1 MDIQRPLYWH
11 QGLFLQPQHFQLLE
25 LSFRSLC
32 APFQNFLSPHFW
44 GIGDLEIQ
52 SAALGTRSFN
62 LVKGEFLF
70 PDGTHVVYPGNA
82 LLDGRSFHDAWIE
95 GDKPFSIFI
104 GLKKWNNG
112 GENVTVV
119 EKMGSLA
126 DVTTRYVTAADPEE
140 IKDLHSGGPQGKV
153 NRLHYVLK
161 LFWEAELDQL
171 GDHVL
176 IPLAQLDRMGEEIRP
191 SQSFIPPS
199 LSISAS
205 GTLGKLIK
213 EIRDQIAA
221 RSRQL
226 EEYKSQRGIQTAEFG
241 TRDMVYFLALMS
253 LNRYVPALYHSTEA
267 SIVHPWVVYGIL
279 RQLIGE
285 LSSFSERISALGEAE
300 DRTRLLP
307 FYDHGNLW
315 TCFSSAQ
322 ALVTQLL
329 DEITAGPE
337 YIVQLMNDGTYY
349 AAELKPS
356 LFEGRNRYYL
366 VFRTNEDAKMVIQ
379 SIRSVAKLSSREYV
393 PILIARSLPGIGLE
407 HLAVPPQELPRRAHS
422 LYFAIDFNNDQW
434 AQVEKNHNI
443 ALYWDNAPDD
453 LKVEL
458 MVSGR

>member
-1 MDIQRPLYWH
+1 
-11 QGLFLQPQHFQLLE
+11 
-25 LSFRSLC
+25 
-32 APFQNFLSPHFW
+32 
-44 GIGDLEIQ
+44 
-52 SAALGTRSFN
+52 
-62 LVKGEFLF
+62 
-70 PDGTHVVYPGNA
+70 
-82 LLDGRSFHDAWIE
+82 
-95 GDKPFSIFI
+95 
-104 GLKKWNNG
+104 
-112 GENVTVV
+112 
-119 EKMGSLA
+119 
-126 DVTTRYVTAADPEE
+126 
-140 IKDLHSGGPQGKV
+140 
-153 NRLHYVLK
+153 
-161 LFWEAELDQL
+161 
-171 GDHVL
+171 
-176 IPLAQLDRMGEEIRP
+176 
-191 SQSFIPPS
+191 
-199 LSISAS
+199 
-205 GTLGKLIK
+205 
-213 EIRDQIAA
+213 
-221 RSRQL
+221 
-226 EEYKSQRGIQTAEFG
+226 
-241 TRDMVYFLALMS
+241 
-253 LNRYVPALYHSTEA
+253 
-267 SIVHPWVVYGIL
+267 
-279 RQLIGE
+279 LIGE